1 MKTKTKNILIEEK
14 PVNLLEEDNLLEIED
29 LNNSDL
35 KSNDSKSGDLK
46 SDDSESKK
54 KKKLTIQKKKKDKK
68 VIKTIVTH
76 RGYAIVKQHFGFR
89 DINRTKKELTVSPYV
104 NENYAAKADPF
115 PVYLESE
122 KKLFLPKH
130 YGFETFGDPDQIKDT
145 AKGLDIDL
153 EFAGELRDKQIP
165 VVEAFLKSCEPGS
178 LSSKSKGGI
187 LALPCGFGK
196 CLKKDTKIMMFS
208 GEIKMVQDIEV
219 GDQLMGD
226 DSTPRNV
233 LSLARGREMMYEV
246 IPTKGDSY
254 TVNESHIL
262 SLKYSTT
269 KAKDKKKGTIVDIS
283 VKDYLNLP
291 PSYHGRAG
299 PLLGYRVPVVF
310 PEKEID
316 IEPYALGYW
325 LGDGNSSGPVITTIE
340 EPVIDYFREYCD
352 RLNQTLVQGRDT
364 EHNKGTYR
372 YTLSIKTDDNGKKL
386 ENKFRI
392 MLKSNNLINNKH
404 IPYKYKC
411 NTRKIQLE
419 VLAGIID
426 SDGYLHNNGYDI
438 IQKNQILLDDIIYI
452 ARSLGFAAYK
462 SECKKSCMYKGSK
475 REGTYYRINING
487 PGLNEIPV
495 KCERK
500 KAVPRKQIK
509 DVLATRIRLE
519 KKEVDDYYGFEIDG
533 NHRFLLGD
541 TTVTHNTALALYL
554 IASLKKKALVIV
566 HKEFLINQWK
576 ERIEQFLPDAR
587 VGVIQSSKVEIRNKD
602 IVIGMLQSIS
612 MREYP
617 WETFDDFGFTI
628 VDECFPH
635 KTGIITD
642 HGIKYIGDL
651 YHKWENKEHLPKI
664 LSYNQKLKSF
674 EYKNLTYSWRKLRED
689 LIKIT
694 MSNKTI
700 TCTPEH
706 KILTI
711 NGYKEAKNLNTGDI
725 ILSKYD
731 INNKNSTI
739 AKALNY
745 DQLQIIYGTFLG
757 CGNIKFTKKYRTR
770 LEIVHTEEQKDYCY
784 WKGGMLGIKRFN
796 YIKGDEYVENS
807 YGFTTDIFDIKEE
820 FINKNTSVP
829 QWLIDKIDL
838 MGIAIWYMDKGKLI
852 NSKVSLHGRFD
863 HESFL
868 RLIKLFNAYHLYP
881 TLKGLSKNTLYIK
894 FNLEDSYEFF
904 VLIDKY
910 LHNSF
915 RNIESQDKKENY
927 IWHTIWNNEFLD
939 YGTLIINK
947 LEYIKN
953 KGYRRNKEP
962 FVFDIEVEDNHNFVI
977 GKKRKKNHIQYF
989 DGPVVSNCHHI
1000 GAEVFS
1006 RALPKINSQ
1015 YSLGLSATP
1024 KRKDGLSKV
1033 FHWFLGPTLFDNKK
1047 REGLLPIH
1055 VNIAMYNCADQKY
1068 SKMEVTGFGKICMAR
1083 MVNNICDY
1091 ERRTELVLEIL
1102 KRLYN
1107 EGKKVLILSD
1117 RRAHLKEIFEK
1128 VESRNIATIG
1138 YYVGGMKEK
1147 ELKKSEGKEVL
1158 LGTYTMSSEGM
1169 DIPDLDAVIFASP
1182 RSDIIQSIGRIL
1194 RKKHESNPIC
1204 WDVVDNFSV
1213 FPNQYTKRKAYYRKM
1228 DYPINIYDIHDDS
1241 NENLQFMTSQLDKPP
1256 KPDVKGERKK
1266 KKKSESE
1273 ENIIVNDYGFIE
1285 ED

>member
-1 MKTKTKNILIEEK
+1 MVVNFKLFKEPNLFLLNNKVININKFDKLLLIMKKYKTKNLVMQENLTNLLEKDNLEDLNNADPILNNSQNKNILI
-14 PVNLLEEDNLLEIED
+14 
-29 LNNSDL
+29 
-35 KSNDSKSGDLK
+35 
-46 SDDSESKK
+46 SKK
-54 KKKLTIQKKKKDKK
+54 NKK
-68 VIKTIVTH
+68 VIKTILTH
-76 RGYAIVKQHFGFR
+76 RGYAIVKKNFGFK

-104 NENYAAKADPF
+104 NENYAAKATPF
-115 PVYLESE
+115 PVYLESD

-130 YGFETFGDPDQIKDT
+130 YGFETFGDPDKIKDI

-153 EFAGELRDKQIP
+153 EFVGELRKDQQEPIL
-165 VVEAFLKSCEPGS
+165 AFMKSCESGS

-187 LALPCGFGK
+187 ITVGCGQGK
-196 CLKKDTKIMMFS
+196 T
-208 GEIKMVQDIEV
+208 V
-219 GDQLMGD
+219 MG
-226 DSTPRNV
+226 
-233 LSLARGREMMYEV
+233 
-246 IPTKGDSY
+246 
-254 TVNESHIL
+254 
-262 SLKYSTT
+262 
-269 KAKDKKKGTIVDIS
+269 
-283 VKDYLNLP
+283 
-291 PSYHGRAG
+291 
-299 PLLGYRVPVVF
+299 
-310 PEKEID
+310 
-316 IEPYALGYW
+316 
-325 LGDGNSSGPVITTIE
+325 
-340 EPVIDYFREYCD
+340 
-352 RLNQTLVQGRDT
+352 
-364 EHNKGTYR
+364 
-372 YTLSIKTDDNGKKL
+372 
-386 ENKFRI
+386 
-392 MLKSNNLINNKH
+392 
-404 IPYKYKC
+404 
-411 NTRKIQLE
+411 
-419 VLAGIID
+419 
-426 SDGYLHNNGYDI
+426 
-438 IQKNQILLDDIIYI
+438 
-452 ARSLGFAAYK
+452 
-462 SECKKSCMYKGSK
+462 
-475 REGTYYRINING
+475 
-487 PGLNEIPV
+487 
-495 KCERK
+495 
-500 KAVPRKQIK
+500 
-509 DVLATRIRLE
+509 
-519 KKEVDDYYGFEIDG
+519 
-533 NHRFLLGD
+533 
-541 TTVTHNTALALYL
+541 LYL
-554 IASLKKKALVIV
+554 IGALKKKTLIIV

-642 HGIKYIGDL
+642 QGIKYIGDL
-651 YHKWENKEHLPKI
+651 YDKWKNKEDLPKI

-674 EYKNLTYSWRKLRED
+674 EYKNLTYSWRKIREV

-711 NGYKEAKNLNTGDI
+711 NGYKEAKNLNIGDI

-745 DQLQIIYGTFLG
+745 DQLQIIYGTYLG
-757 CGNIKFTKKYRTR
+757 CGKIEFTKKYRTR
-770 LEIVHTEEQKDYCY
+770 LEIVHTEKQKDYCY
-784 WKGGMLGIKRFN
+784 WKGEMLGIKKFK

-807 YGFTTDIFDIKEE
+807 YGFTTNIFDIKEE
-820 FINKNTSVP
+820 FINKNKLVP

-868 RLIKLFNAYHLYP
+868 RLIKLFNTYHLYP
-881 TLKGLSKNTLYIK
+881 TLKVICKNTLYIK
-894 FNLEDSYEFF
+894 FNLEDSYKFI

-910 LHNSF
+910 LHSSF
-915 RNIESQDKKENY
+915 RNIESQYKKKNY
-927 IWHTIWNNEFLD
+927 IWNSKFLD

-953 KGYRRNKEP
+953 KGYKKSKEP
-962 FVFDIEVEDNHNFVI
+962 FVFDIEVEDYHNFVI
-977 GKKRKKNHIQYF
+977 GEKKKKNNIQYF

-1033 FHWFLGPTLFDNKK
+1033 FHWFLGPTLFDSKK

-1055 VNIAMYNCADQKY
+1055 VNIAIYNCLDPKY
-1068 SKMEVTGFGKICMAR
+1068 NKMEVTGFGKICMAR

-1107 EGKKVLILSD
+1107 DGKKVLILSD

-1138 YYVGGMKEK
+1138 YYIGGMKEK
-1147 ELKKSEGKEVL
+1147 DLKKSEEKEIL

-1182 RSDIIQSIGRIL
+1182 RSDIVQSIGRIL

-1204 WDVVDNFSV
+1204 WDIVDNFSV
-1213 FPNQYTKRKAYYRKM
+1213 FPNQYNKRKAYYRKM
-1228 DYPINIYDIHDDS
+1228 NYPINIYDIND
-1241 NENLQFMTSQLDKPP
+1241 NETETIEFITTQLNKAP
-1256 KPDVKGERKK
+1256 KLDVKGKEKK
-1266 KKKSESE
+1266 MKEKNIVLESYE
-1273 ENIIVNDYGFIE
+1273 FIE
-1285 ED
+1285 EE

>member
-1 MKTKTKNILIEEK
+1 MKMNKNKIVIEED
-14 PVNLLEEDNLLEIED
+14 PINSLVEIED
-29 LNNSDL
+29 TTNYEI
-35 KSNDSKSGDLK
+35 KSNDSGKG
-46 SDDSESKK
+46 
-54 KKKLTIQKKKKDKK
+54 KKKLIIPKKNKK
-68 VIKTIVTH
+68 VIKTIVTP

-104 NENYAAKADPF
+104 NENYAAKAAPF
-115 PVYLESE
+115 PVYLESD

-130 YGFETFGDPDQIKDT
+130 YGFETFGDPDKIKDT

-153 EFAGELRDKQIP
+153 EFAGELRSAQLEPIA
-165 VVEAFLKSCEPGS
+165 AFMKSCEPGS

-187 LALPCGFGK
+187 ITVGCGGGK

-208 GEIKMVQDIEV
+208 GEIRMVQDIKV
-219 GDQLMGD
+219 GDQIMGD

-246 IPTKGDSY
+246 IPTKGESY

-262 SLKYSTT
+262 SLKCSCQKSRYP
-269 KAKDKKKGTIVDIS
+269 KGSLVDMS
-283 VKDYLNLP
+283 VKEYLALP
-291 PSYHGRAG
+291 PSYHGKAG
-299 PLLGYRVPVVF
+299 PLLGYRVPVIF
-310 PEKEID
+310 PEKEVD

-325 LGDGNSSGPVITTIE
+325 LGDGTSREPAITTIE
-340 EPVIDYFREYCD
+340 EPVINYFKEYCD
-352 RLNQTLVQGRDT
+352 RLNQTLVQGHDT
-364 EHNKGTYR
+364 IHSKGSMQYR
-372 YTLSIKTDDNGKKL
+372 LSGKKK
-386 ENKFRI
+386 ENNSRTENVFLN
-392 MLKSNNLINNKH
+392 MLKSNNLIDNKH
-404 IPYKYKC
+404 IPHKYKC
-411 NTRKIQLE
+411 NSRKIQLE

-426 SDGYLHNNGYDI
+426 SDGYLHKECYDI
-438 IQKNQILLDDIIYI
+438 TQKREDLLDDIIYI

-462 SECKKSCMYKGSK
+462 TECKKSCIYKGGK
-475 REGTYYRINING
+475 REGTYYRTTIHG
-487 PGLNEIPV
+487 PGIEEIPV
-495 KCERK
+495 KCPRK
-500 KAVPRKQIK
+500 QAYGRKQIK

-541 TTVTHNTALALYL
+541 TTVTHNTVMGLYL
-554 IASLKKKALVIV
+554 IGALKKKTLIIV

-628 VDECFPH
+628 VDECFPY

-651 YHKWENKEHLPKI
+651 YNKWENNEHLPKI
-664 LSYNQKLKSF
+664 LSYNQELKIF

-711 NGYKEAKNLNTGDI
+711 NGYKEAKKLHIGDI

-731 INNKNSTI
+731 VNNKNSTI
-739 AKALNY
+739 AKSLNY
-745 DQLQIIYGTFLG
+745 DQLQIIYGTYLG
-757 CGNIKFTKKYRTR
+757 CGKIKYTKKYRTKM
-770 LEIVHTEEQKDYCY
+770 EIIHPEKQKDYCY
-784 WKGGMLGIKRFN
+784 WKGEILGVKKFN
-796 YIKGDEYVENS
+796 YIKGNEYQENS
-807 YGFTTDIFDIKEE
+807 HRFTTDIFDFKEE
-820 FINKNTSVP
+820 FLNKNISVP
-829 QWLIDKIDL
+829 QWLVDKLEL

-852 NSKVSLHGRFD
+852 DSKVSLHGRFD

-868 RLIKLFNAYHLYP
+868 RLIKVFNSYGLYP
-881 TLKGLSKNTLYIK
+881 TLKGLSKTNLYIK
-894 FNLEDSYEFF
+894 FNIEDSNE
-904 VLIDKY
+904 LLLLLNKY
-910 LHNSF
+910 LHHSF
-915 RNIESQDKKENY
+915 RNCDVSES
-927 IWHTIWNNEFLD
+927 IVWNNKFLE
-939 YGTLIINK
+939 YGTLVINK

-953 KGYRRNKEP
+953 KGHRGSTVP
-962 FVFDIEVEDNHNFVI
+962 FVYDIEIEDNHNFVI
-977 GKKRKKNHIQYF
+977 GEKPKKNQIQYF

-1055 VNIAMYNCADQKY
+1055 VNIAMYNSSDQKY

-1102 KRLYN
+1102 KKLYN
-1107 EGKKVLILSD
+1107 NGKKVLILSD

-1147 ELKKSEGKEVL
+1147 ELKKSEGKEIL

-1204 WDVVDNFSV
+1204 WDIVDNFSV
-1213 FPNQYTKRKAYYRKM
+1213 FPNQYTKRRAYYRKM
-1228 DYPINIYDIHDDS
+1228 DYPINIYDFNDDQ
-1241 NENLQFMTSQLDKPP
+1241 NEPIIYLTDQLNNTP
-1256 KPDVKGERKK
+1256 KQDIKGEKK
-1266 KKKSESE
+1266 KKKSESQ

-1285 ED
+1285 EEE